1 MSKKIVT
8 RAYFG
13 LYDPARKG
21 VTIDKGNEGG
31 SSQPVDNKA
40 VEDVTKQANA
50 NKEASAANKA
60 LAEQN
65 KAAVAKVAADLA
77 AKQAQDVIT
86 FLTKVEAAAQYQPKG
101 EYVTE
106 AKVAEKVTEAQTK
119 AKEDVDAKFATK
131 AELETATGGVS
142 AKDLKT
148 LKDAIELLRDNPDSI
163 AEIAKKADK
172 DKVYDKEAID
182 KLIKKLNDK
191 DTDLEKA
198 IAKAAAAEDVVKVA
212 DLPAKI
218 QALVD
223 LTSFAKAA
231 EVEATYAKK
240 SDLTDKADKAAIET
254 ELAKK
259 ANASDLTPLATKE
272 EVAKKADKETID
284 AKADQTALDNL
295 KAEVAANKAAV
306 GAEEAARKSAD
317 TLNDAKVQGISED
330 VAKMK
335 IDAAQA
341 KVENEKALAKKADQE
356 AVNTALEGKAGVE
369 EVKEAKK
376 AADDAA
382 KEAAK
387 ANTALESK
395 ADAIAL
401 EPLATKESLK
411 DAKDELTQAIEAAKT
426 AATEAKAEAKTGE
439 AVTEAK
445 TKAEAADAKAKEV
458 EAALVNYVTKAVADE
473 TYQPKG
479 EYATKAEVQA
489 IGSLDPTTLQSL
501 KDLAAQLAGHAD
513 LTAVLDKLNKI
524 FTKDEVN
531 EKLAKK
537 ADVTALAD
545 YAEKAD
551 VESKLGDKADKT
563 KVAEDIQ
570 AAKDVA
576 DAAVREVNTTAQQ
589 AKAKATEN
597 AAGLEEAK
605 TKVEK
610 AIEDLGKLTTKV
622 NDLALNGT
630 GGGLDAQA
638 VADKVQEVVDAI
650 VAREKFVGETKF
662 NEKLADKADVSA
674 LTAVQAKAD
683 KAAADLL
690 GKADVSALADKADK
704 AVFEAKA
711 TELDNKLNTLETAT
725 VPNLIATKL
734 NEKLEGYQEKGE
746 YVTKEAG
753 DRDYQPKGE
762 YATTEKLT
770 EVKDIAD
777 ANKAAI
783 EGLDKDNLV
792 HHDDLVG
799 YAKAVKVTEDIA
811 AAVGGLGEVY
821 VAKADAETF
830 AKKAEVTA
838 EIGEKE
844 TEIKRYA
851 DGKFATKQELENA
864 TLAAGNTGLNR
875 TQVEGI
881 VDEKLGDI
889 KDAVQT
895 ITNIQSGVND
905 NKSAVNSI
913 LAELAKKADKD
924 ALNDKVTTTDLE
936 DAKTTLNAAIKVQ
949 EDALAAAKTA
959 LEEAI
964 KTKSE
969 EAAAAYQTKVEFAN
983 WTRDVYGTEIARIK
997 DDMMT
1002 ADETDAAIDAKLATN
1017 LETLKGIFQVK
1028 GNYLT
1033 REDLTKTLK
1042 DGYITKDESD
1052 RLYQGVGNYA
1062 TIEYVD
1068 DQIGKNKSK
1077 LDEVNT
1083 AIAGKLDA
1091 TAATSLYQTKGDYVL
1106 RGEVDALATAPAFTN
1121 AINAAIT
1128 TKGYLDKTTADGLYA
1143 PKGQY
1148 VTTEDIA
1155 NAILTDETVAGKQD
1169 KLTFGTGLSYDE
1181 DTKTLTATG
1190 TSVDLSSYAK
1200 KSELPDVTTLA
1211 TKQEVTNAVA
1221 SIQVP
1226 SIEGL
1231 ARTIEVEAK
1240 LVDYVKF
1247 TEAESTYAK
1256 KTEIPSI
1263 EGLAKTSEVDT
1274 KLADYAK
1281 SADIANT
1288 YATKEA
1294 INAVAGL
1301 DADTVN
1307 QLKALAQNA
1316 DLTTVA
1322 EKVKNVYTKAEADGK
1337 FGPKDTLT
1345 EDQKGVVESIL
1356 RDKNYATNAD
1366 LGNYSAGID
1375 TSIGQLRASINT
1387 LKDTTVPA
1395 IDTRVTALEGKAAPT
1410 DFTEGQKTKLDEIL
1424 TGKHYATSDDIDN
1437 AKAELKGELI
1447 TEDAATALANGAVTT
1462 AEGKINDAKTALEEK
1477 ITELKNATV
1486 AKSDYDTKIEELE
1499 TSIGKAASGD
1509 DLENLLFNDIVA
1521 GDGVTVERFEDPADE
1536 NRAKLKIKA
1545 TAQAVDLS
1553 AYETQAQA
1561 EAKYLKLDDIETKLK
1576 EKGFITQAD
1585 LQPILD
1591 AIKALKGE

>member
-101 EYVTE
+101 EYATE

-119 AKEDVDAKFATK
+119 ASEAADAKFATK

-198 IAKAAAAEDVVKVA
+198 IAKAASAEDVVKVV

-223 LTSFAKAA
+223 LTPFAKTAD
-231 EVEATYAKK
+231 VEATYAKK
-240 SDLTDKADKAAIET
+240 SDLADKADKAAIET

-259 ANASDLTPLATKE
+259 ANANDLTSLATKE
-272 EVAKKADKETID
+272 EVAKKADKEIVD

-330 VAKMK
+330 VAKIK

-356 AVNTALEGKAGVE
+356 AVNTALEGKAGIE

-387 ANTALESK
+387 ANAALEGK
-395 ADAIAL
+395 ADTTAL
-401 EPLATKESLK
+401 EPLATKEALK

-426 AATEAKAEAKTGE
+426 AAAEAKAEAKAGE

-513 LTAVLDKLNKI
+513 LTAVLDKLNKV

-563 KVAEDIQ
+563 KVAEDVQ

-650 VAREKFVGETKF
+650 VAREKFVGETKL

-799 YAKAVKVTEDIA
+799 YAKAAKVTEDIA

-844 TEIKRYA
+844 TEIKKYT
-851 DGKFATKQELENA
+851 DSKFATKQELENA

-913 LAELAKKADKD
+913 LAELTKKADKD
-924 ALNDKVTTTDLE
+924 ALNDKVATTDLE

-969 EAAAAYQTKVEFAN
+969 EASAAYQTKVEFAN
-983 WTRDVYGTEIARIK
+983 WARDVYGAEIARIK

-1068 DQIGKNKSK
+1068 DQIGKNKAK

-1121 AINAAIT
+1121 AINAAIA

-1155 NAILTDETVAGKQD
+1155 NAILTDETVVGKQD

-1190 TSVDLSSYAK
+1190 TSVDLSS
-1200 KSELPDVTTLA
+1200 
-1211 TKQEVTNAVA
+1211 
-1221 SIQVP
+1221 
-1226 SIEGL
+1226 
-1231 ARTIEVEAK
+1231 
-1240 LVDYVKF
+1240 
-1247 TEAESTYAK
+1247 YAK

-1366 LGNYSAGID
+1366 LGSYSAGID

-1387 LKDTTVPA
+1387 LKDTTVSA

-1447 TEDAATALANGAVTT
+1447 TENAATALANGAVTT

-1521 GDGVTVERFEDPADE
+1521 GDGITVERFEDPADE

>member
-101 EYVTE
+101 EYATE

-119 AKEDVDAKFATK
+119 ASEVADAKFATK

-198 IAKAAAAEDVVKVA
+198 IAKAASAEDVVKVA

-223 LTSFAKAA
+223 LTPFVKTAD
-231 EVEATYAKK
+231 VEATYAKK
-240 SDLTDKADKAAIET
+240 SDLADKADKAAIET

-259 ANASDLTPLATKE
+259 ANANDLTPLATKE
-272 EVAKKADKETID
+272 EVAKKADKETVD

-330 VAKMK
+330 VAKIK

-356 AVNTALEGKAGVE
+356 TVNTALEGKAGVE

-395 ADAIAL
+395 ADATAL
-401 EPLATKESLK
+401 EPLATKEALK

-426 AATEAKAEAKTGE
+426 AAAEAKAEAKTGE

-445 TKAEAADAKAKEV
+445 TKAKAADAKAKEV

-513 LTAVLDKLNKI
+513 LTAVLDKLNKV

-545 YAEKAD
+545 YVEKAD
-551 VESKLGDKADKT
+551 VESKLADKADKT

-650 VAREKFVGETKF
+650 VAREKFVGETKL

-674 LTAVQAKAD
+674 LTAVQTKAD

-704 AVFEAKA
+704 AVFEAKS
-711 TELDNKLNTLETAT
+711 TELDNKLNILETAT

-799 YAKAVKVTEDIA
+799 YAKAAKVTEDIA

-983 WTRDVYGTEIARIK
+983 WTRDVYGIEIARIK

-1221 SIQVP
+1221 GIQVP

-1231 ARTIEVEAK
+1231 ARTTEVEA
-1240 LVDYVKF
+1240 
-1247 TEAESTYAK
+1247 
-1256 KTEIPSI
+1256 
-1263 EGLAKTSEVDT
+1263 

-1366 LGNYSAGID
+1366 LGSYSAGID

-1477 ITELKNATV
+1477 ITELKNTTV
-1486 AKSDYDTKIEELE
+1486 AKSDYDTKVEELE
-1499 TSIGKAASGD
+1499 TAIGKAASGD

>member
-101 EYVTE
+101 EYATE

-119 AKEDVDAKFATK
+119 AKEDADAKFATK

-148 LKDAIELLRDNPDSI
+148 LKDAIELLKDNPDSI

-198 IAKAAAAEDVVKVA
+198 IAKAASAEDVVKVA

-223 LTSFAKAA
+223 LTPFAKTAD
-231 EVEATYAKK
+231 VEATYAKK
-240 SDLTDKADKAAIET
+240 SDLADKADKAAIET

-259 ANASDLTPLATKE
+259 ANANDLIPLATKE
-272 EVAKKADKETID
+272 EVAKKADKETVD

-330 VAKMK
+330 VAKIK

-356 AVNTALEGKAGVE
+356 AVNTALEGKASVA
-369 EVKEAKK
+369 EVAEAKQ
-376 AADDAA
+376 AATDAA

-387 ANTALESK
+387 ANAALEGK
-395 ADAIAL
+395 ADTTAL
-401 EPLATKESLK
+401 EPLATKEALK

-426 AATEAKAEAKTGE
+426 AAAEAKAEAKTGE

-473 TYQPKG
+473 AYQPKG

-513 LTAVLDKLNKI
+513 LTTVLDKLNKV

-537 ADVTALAD
+537 ADVTALAE

-551 VESKLGDKADKT
+551 VESKLGDKADKN

-597 AAGLEEAK
+597 AEGLEEAK
-605 TKVEK
+605 IKVEK

-650 VAREKFVGETKF
+650 VAREKFVGETKL

-799 YAKAVKVTEDIA
+799 YAKAAKVTEDIA

-924 ALNDKVTTTDLE
+924 ALNDKVATTDLE
-936 DAKTTLNAAIKVQ
+936 EAKTTLNAAIKVQ
-949 EDALAAAKTA
+949 ENALAAAKTA

-983 WTRDVYGTEIARIK
+983 WARDVYGVEIARIK

-1068 DQIGKNKSK
+1068 DQIGKNKAK

-1221 SIQVP
+1221 GIQVP

-1231 ARTIEVEAK
+1231 ARTTEVEAK
-1240 LVDYVKF
+1240 LV
-1247 TEAESTYAK
+1247 
-1256 KTEIPSI
+1256 
-1263 EGLAKTSEVDT
+1263 
-1274 KLADYAK
+1274 DYAK

-1366 LGNYSAGID
+1366 LGSYSSGID

-1395 IDTRVTALEGKAAPT
+1395 IDTRVTALEGKATPT
-1410 DFTEGQKTKLDEIL
+1410 DFTESQKTKLDEIL

-1521 GDGVTVERFEDPADE
+1521 GDGITVERFEDPADE
-1536 NRAKLKIKA
+1536 NRAKLKVKA

>member
-1 MSKKIVT
+1 MSKKFVGK
-8 RAYFG
+8 AHFG
-13 LYDPARKG
+13 LYDPKR
-21 VTIDKGNEGG
+21 DKGIEIGG
-31 SSQPVDNKA
+31 SGNQSGSTTPVDNKA
-40 VEDVTKQANA
+40 VEDVTKQASA
-50 NKEASAANKA
+50 NKEASAANKV
-60 LAEQN
+60 LAEAN

-86 FLTKVEAAAQYQPKG
+86 FLSKVEAAAQYQPKG
-101 EYVTE
+101 EYITD
-106 AKVAEKVTEAQTK
+106 AKVAEKITEAQGK
-119 AKEDVDAKFATK
+119 ADEAAAAKFATK

-172 DKVYDKEAID
+172 DKVYDKDAID

-198 IAKAAAAEDVVKVA
+198 IAKAATADDVVKAAELTEKVKA
-212 DLPAKI
+212 I
-218 QALVD
+218 VD
-223 LTSFAKAA
+223 LTPFAKTA

-240 SDLTDKADKAAIET
+240 SDLADKADKAAIET

-272 EVAKKADKETID
+272 EVSAKADAT
-284 AKADQTALDNL
+284 ALATKADQTALDNV
-295 KAEVAANKAAV
+295 KAEADANKAAV
-306 GAEEAARKSAD
+306 AAEAAERKAAD
-317 TLNDAKVQGISED
+317 TLNDAKVKGISDD
-330 VAKMK
+330 VSKLK

-341 KVENEKALAKKADQE
+341 KVENEKALSRKADQE
-356 AVNTALEGKAGVE
+356 AVNTALEGKASVAD
-369 EVKEAKK
+369 VADAKQ
-376 AADDAA
+376 AATDAA

-387 ANTALESK
+387 ANTALEGK
-395 ADAIAL
+395 ADATAL
-401 EPLATKESLK
+401 EPLATKEALK

-426 AATEAKAEAKTGE
+426 AAAEAKAEAKTGE

-445 TKAEAADAKAKEV
+445 EKAAAADTKAKEV

-501 KDLAAQLAGHAD
+501 KDLAQQLAGQAD
-513 LTAVLDKLNKI
+513 LTTVLDKLNKV

-531 EKLAKK
+531 EKLAAK
-537 ADVTALAD
+537 ADVTALSE

-551 VESKLGDKADKT
+551 VESKLGEKADKT

-622 NDLALNGT
+622 NDLALNGGT
-630 GGGLDAQA
+630 GTGLDAQA
-638 VADKVQEVVDAI
+638 VADKVKEVVDAL
-650 VAREKFVGETKF
+650 VAQEKFVGEAKL

-683 KAAADLL
+683 KNASDLL
-690 GKADVSALADKADK
+690 GKADVTALADKADK

-711 TELDNKLNTLETAT
+711 NEVDNKLNTLETAT
-725 VPNLIATKL
+725 VPNLIDTKL
-734 NEKLEGYQEKGE
+734 TAKLAGYQEKGE
-746 YVTKEAG
+746 YVTKEAA

-762 YATTEKLT
+762 YATAEKLT

-792 HHDDLVG
+792 HNADLVV
-799 YAKAVKVTEDIA
+799 YARAAKVTEDIA
-811 AAVGGLGEVY
+811 AAVGGLGDVY

-830 AKKAEVTA
+830 AKKAEVTT

-875 TQVEGI
+875 AQVEGI

-924 ALNDKVTTTDLE
+924 ALTDKVATTDLE
-936 DAKTTLNAAIKVQ
+936 EAKTTLNAAIKVQ
-949 EDALAAAKTA
+949 ENALAAAKTA

-983 WTRDVYGTEIARIK
+983 WARDTYGTEIARIK

-1017 LETLKGIFQVK
+1017 LETLKGIFQLK
-1028 GNYLT
+1028 GNYVT
-1033 REDLTKTLK
+1033 KEELTKTLK

-1077 LDEVNT
+1077 IDEVNT
-1083 AIAGKLDA
+1083 ALAGKLDL
-1091 TAATSLYQTKGDYVL
+1091 TAAQNVFQARGDYMT
-1106 RGEVDALATAPAFTN
+1106 RGDLDNVATSPAFTN
-1121 AINAAIT
+1121 AINNAIT
-1128 TKGYLDKTTADGLYA
+1128 AKAFLDKDTADGLYA
-1143 PKGQY
+1143 TKGTY
-1148 VTTEDIA
+1148 VTAQGVTDIIEA
-1155 NAILTDETVAGKQD
+1155 DATIAGKQD
-1169 KLTFGTGLSYDE
+1169 KLTFGSGLSYDE
-1181 DTKTLTATG
+1181 GTKTVTASG
-1190 TSVDLSSYAK
+1190 VSVDLTPYAK
-1200 KSELPDVTTLA
+1200 K
-1211 TKQEVTNAVA
+1211 
-1221 SIQVP
+1221 
-1226 SIEGL
+1226 
-1231 ARTIEVEAK
+1231 
-1240 LVDYVKF
+1240 
-1247 TEAESTYAK
+1247 AESDAK
-1256 KTEIPSI
+1256 
-1263 EGLAKTSEVDT
+1263 
-1274 KLADYAK
+1274 Y
-1281 SADIANT
+1281 
-1288 YATKEA
+1288 
-1294 INAVAGL
+1294 
-1301 DADTVN
+1301 
-1307 QLKALAQNA
+1307 
-1316 DLTTVA
+1316 
-1322 EKVKNVYTKAEADGK
+1322 
-1337 FGPKDTLT
+1337 GPKDTLT

-1366 LGNYSAGID
+1366 LGSYSASMD
-1375 TSIGQLRASINT
+1375 TNIGQLRASINT

-1410 DFTEGQKTKLDEIL
+1410 DFTEDQKTKLDEIL
-1424 TGKHYATSDDIDN
+1424 TGKGYASHEDIDN
-1437 AKAELKGELI
+1437 AKAELKGELV
-1447 TEDAATALANGAVTT
+1447 TEEAAQALANGAITT
-1462 AEGKINDAKTALEEK
+1462 AESKVNEAKEALEGK
-1477 ITELKNATV
+1477 ITELKNTV
-1486 AKSDYDTKIEELE
+1486 
-1499 TSIGKAASGD
+1499 
-1509 DLENLLFNDIVA
+1509 
-1521 GDGVTVERFEDPADE
+1521 DGIHAP
-1536 NRAKLKIKA
+1536 
-1545 TAQAVDLS
+1545 DLS

-1561 EAKYLKLDDIETKLK
+1561 EAKYLKLEDIETKLK

>member
-1 MSKKIVT
+1 MSKKFVGK
-8 RAYFG
+8 AHFG
-13 LYDPARKG
+13 LYDPKR
-21 VTIDKGNEGG
+21 DKGIELGG
-31 SSQPVDNKA
+31 SGNQSSSTTPVDNKA
-40 VEDVTKQANA
+40 VEDVTKQASA
-50 NKEASAANKA
+50 NKEASAANKV
-60 LAEQN
+60 LAEAN

-86 FLTKVEAAAQYQPKG
+86 FLSKVEAAAQYQPKG
-101 EYVTE
+101 EYITD
-106 AKVAEKVTEAQTK
+106 AKVAEKITEAQGK
-119 AKEDVDAKFATK
+119 ADEAAAAKFATK

-172 DKVYDKEAID
+172 DKVYDKDAID

-198 IAKAAAAEDVVKVA
+198 IAKAATADDVVKAAELTEKVKA
-212 DLPAKI
+212 I
-218 QALVD
+218 VD
-223 LTSFAKAA
+223 LTPFAKTA

-240 SDLTDKADKAAIET
+240 SDLADKANKAAIET

-272 EVAKKADKETID
+272 EVATKADAT
-284 AKADQTALDNL
+284 ALATKADQTALDNL

-306 GAEEAARKSAD
+306 GAESAERKAAD
-317 TLNDAKVQGISED
+317 TLNDAKVKGISDD
-330 VAKMK
+330 VSKLK

-341 KVENEKALAKKADQE
+341 KVENEKALSRKADQE
-356 AVNTALEGKAGVE
+356 AVNTALEGKASVAD
-369 EVKEAKK
+369 VADAKQ
-376 AADDAA
+376 AATDAA

-387 ANTALESK
+387 ANTALEGK
-395 ADAIAL
+395 ADATAL
-401 EPLATKESLK
+401 EPLATKEALK

-426 AATEAKAEAKTGE
+426 AAAEAKAEAKTGE

-445 TKAEAADAKAKEV
+445 EKAAAADTKAKEV

-473 TYQPKG
+473 AYQPKG

-489 IGSLDPTTLQSL
+489 IGSLDPATLQSL
-501 KDLAAQLAGHAD
+501 KDLAQQLAGHAD
-513 LTAVLDKLNKI
+513 LTTVLDKLNKV

-531 EKLAKK
+531 EKLAAK
-537 ADVTALAD
+537 ADVTALAE

-563 KVAEDIQ
+563 KVAEDIE
-570 AAKDVA
+570 AAKAVA

-622 NDLALNGT
+622 NDLALNGGT
-630 GGGLDAQA
+630 GTGLDAQA
-638 VADKVQEVVDAI
+638 VADKVKEVVDAL
-650 VAREKFVGETKF
+650 VAQEKFVGEAKL

-683 KAAADLL
+683 KNASDLL

-711 TELDNKLNTLETAT
+711 NEVDNKLNTLETAT
-725 VPNLIATKL
+725 VPNLIDTKL
-734 NEKLEGYQEKGE
+734 TDKLAGYQEKGE
-746 YVTKEAG
+746 YVTKEAA

-762 YATTEKLT
+762 YATAEKLT

-792 HHDDLVG
+792 HNADLVV
-799 YAKAVKVTEDIA
+799 YARAAKVTEDIA

-830 AKKAEVTA
+830 AKKAEVTT

-875 TQVEGI
+875 AQVEGI

-924 ALNDKVTTTDLE
+924 ALNDKVATTDLE
-936 DAKTTLNAAIKVQ
+936 EAKTTLNAAIKVQ
-949 EDALAAAKTA
+949 ENALAAAKTA

-983 WTRDVYGTEIARIK
+983 WARDTYGTEIARIK

-1002 ADETDAAIDAKLATN
+1002 ANETDAAIDAKLATN
-1017 LETLKGIFQVK
+1017 LETLKGIFQLK
-1028 GNYLT
+1028 GNYVT
-1033 REDLTKTLK
+1033 KEELTKTLK

-1077 LDEVNT
+1077 IDEVNT
-1083 AIAGKLDA
+1083 ALAGKLDL
-1091 TAATSLYQTKGDYVL
+1091 TAAQNVFQARGDYMT
-1106 RGEVDALATAPAFTN
+1106 RGDLDNVATSPAFTN
-1121 AINAAIT
+1121 AINNAIT
-1128 TKGYLDKTTADGLYA
+1128 AKAFLDKDTADGLYA
-1143 PKGQY
+1143 TKGTY
-1148 VTTEDIA
+1148 VTAQGVTDIIEA
-1155 NAILTDETVAGKQD
+1155 DPTIAGKQD
-1169 KLTFGTGLSYDE
+1169 KLTFGSGLSYDE
-1181 DTKTLTATG
+1181 GTKTVTASG
-1190 TSVDLSSYAK
+1190 VSVDLTPYAK
-1200 KSELPDVTTLA
+1200 K
-1211 TKQEVTNAVA
+1211 
-1221 SIQVP
+1221 
-1226 SIEGL
+1226 
-1231 ARTIEVEAK
+1231 
-1240 LVDYVKF
+1240 
-1247 TEAESTYAK
+1247 AESDAK
-1256 KTEIPSI
+1256 
-1263 EGLAKTSEVDT
+1263 
-1274 KLADYAK
+1274 Y
-1281 SADIANT
+1281 
-1288 YATKEA
+1288 
-1294 INAVAGL
+1294 
-1301 DADTVN
+1301 
-1307 QLKALAQNA
+1307 
-1316 DLTTVA
+1316 
-1322 EKVKNVYTKAEADGK
+1322 
-1337 FGPKDTLT
+1337 GPKDTLT

-1366 LGNYSAGID
+1366 LGSYSASMD
-1375 TSIGQLRASINT
+1375 TNIGQLRASINT

-1410 DFTEGQKTKLDEIL
+1410 DFTEDQKTKLDEIL
-1424 TGKHYATSDDIDN
+1424 TGKGYASHEDIDN
-1437 AKAELKGELI
+1437 AKAELKGELV
-1447 TEDAATALANGAVTT
+1447 TEEAAQALVNGAVTT
-1462 AEGKINDAKTALEEK
+1462 AEGKVNEAKEALEGK
-1477 ITELKNATV
+1477 ITELKNTV
-1486 AKSDYDTKIEELE
+1486 
-1499 TSIGKAASGD
+1499 
-1509 DLENLLFNDIVA
+1509 
-1521 GDGVTVERFEDPADE
+1521 DGIHAP
-1536 NRAKLKIKA
+1536 
-1545 TAQAVDLS
+1545 DLS

-1561 EAKYLKLDDIETKLK
+1561 EAKYLKLEDIETKLK

>member
-50 NKEASAANKA
+50 NKEASVANKA

-101 EYVTE
+101 EYATE

-119 AKEDVDAKFATK
+119 ASEAADAKFATK

-198 IAKAAAAEDVVKVA
+198 IAKAASAEDVVKVA

-223 LTSFAKAA
+223 LTSFAKTAD
-231 EVEATYAKK
+231 VEATYAKK
-240 SDLTDKADKAAIET
+240 SDLADKADKAAIET

-259 ANASDLTPLATKE
+259 ANTNDLTSLATKE
-272 EVAKKADKETID
+272 EVAKKADKETVD

-330 VAKMK
+330 VAKIK

-356 AVNTALEGKAGVE
+356 AVNTALESKAGIE

-376 AADDAA
+376 AATDAA

-387 ANTALESK
+387 ANAALEGK
-395 ADAIAL
+395 ADTTAL
-401 EPLATKESLK
+401 EPLATKEALK

-426 AATEAKAEAKTGE
+426 AAAEAKAEAKTGE

-513 LTAVLDKLNKI
+513 LTAVLDKLNKV

-563 KVAEDIQ
+563 KVAEDIE
-570 AAKDVA
+570 AAKAVA

-597 AAGLEEAK
+597 ATGLEEAK

-650 VAREKFVGETKF
+650 VAREKFVGETKL

-690 GKADVSALADKADK
+690 GKADVSVLADKADK

-799 YAKAVKVTEDIA
+799 YAKSAKVIEDIA

-851 DGKFATKQELENA
+851 DGKFATKQELENV

-875 TQVEGI
+875 AQVESI

-895 ITNIQSGVND
+895 IANIQSGVND

-924 ALNDKVTTTDLE
+924 ALNDKVATTDLE
-936 DAKTTLNAAIKVQ
+936 EAKTTLNAAIKVQ
-949 EDALAAAKTA
+949 ENALAAAKTA

-983 WTRDVYGTEIARIK
+983 WARDVYGVEIARIK

-1068 DQIGKNKSK
+1068 DQIGKNKAK

-1155 NAILTDETVAGKQD
+1155 NAILADETVAGKQD

-1181 DTKTLTATG
+1181 NTKTLTATG

-1221 SIQVP
+1221 DIQV
-1226 SIEGL
+1226 
-1231 ARTIEVEAK
+1231 
-1240 LVDYVKF
+1240 
-1247 TEAESTYAK
+1247 
-1256 KTEIPSI
+1256 PSI

-1366 LGNYSAGID
+1366 LGSYSAGID

-1395 IDTRVTALEGKAAPT
+1395 IDTRVTALEDKAAPT

-1462 AEGKINDAKTALEEK
+1462 AEGKINDAKIALEEK

-1521 GDGVTVERFEDPADE
+1521 GDGITVERFEDPADE
-1536 NRAKLKIKA
+1536 NRAKLKIKSN
-1545 TAQAVDLS
+1545 AQAVDLS

>member
-1 MSKKIVT
+1 MSKKFVGK
-8 RAYFG
+8 AHFG
-13 LYDPARKG
+13 LYDPKR
-21 VTIDKGNEGG
+21 DKGIELGG
-31 SSQPVDNKA
+31 SGNQSGSTTPVDNKA
-40 VEDVTKQANA
+40 VEDVTKQASA
-50 NKEASAANKA
+50 NKEASAANKV
-60 LAEQN
+60 LAEAN

-86 FLTKVEAAAQYQPKG
+86 FLSKVEAAAQYQPKG
-101 EYVTE
+101 EYITD
-106 AKVAEKVTEAQTK
+106 AKVAEKITEAQGK
-119 AKEDVDAKFATK
+119 ADEAAAAKFATK

-172 DKVYDKEAID
+172 DKVYDKDAID

-198 IAKAAAAEDVVKVA
+198 IAKAATADDVVKAAELTEKVKA
-212 DLPAKI
+212 I
-218 QALVD
+218 VD
-223 LTSFAKAA
+223 LTPFAKTA

-240 SDLTDKADKAAIET
+240 SDLADKADKAAIET

-272 EVAKKADKETID
+272 EVSAKADAT
-284 AKADQTALDNL
+284 ALATKADQTALDNV
-295 KAEVAANKAAV
+295 KAEADANKAAV
-306 GAEEAARKSAD
+306 AAEAAERKAAD
-317 TLNDAKVQGISED
+317 TLNDAKVKGISDD
-330 VAKMK
+330 VSKLK

-341 KVENEKALAKKADQE
+341 KVENEKALSRKADQE
-356 AVNTALEGKAGVE
+356 AVNTALEGKASVAD
-369 EVKEAKK
+369 VADAKQ
-376 AADDAA
+376 AATDAA

-387 ANTALESK
+387 ANTALEGK
-395 ADAIAL
+395 ADATAL
-401 EPLATKESLK
+401 EPLATKEALK
-411 DAKDELTQAIEAAKT
+411 GAKDELTQAIEAAK
-426 AATEAKAEAKTGE
+426 AAAEEAKTEAKTGE

-445 TKAEAADAKAKEV
+445 EKATAADAKAKEV

-473 TYQPKG
+473 AYQPKG

-489 IGSLDPTTLQSL
+489 IGSLDPATLQSL
-501 KDLAAQLAGHAD
+501 KDLAQQLAGHAD
-513 LTAVLDKLNKI
+513 LTAVLDKLNKV

-531 EKLAKK
+531 EKLATK
-537 ADVTALAD
+537 ADVTALAE

-622 NDLALNGT
+622 NDLALNGGT
-630 GGGLDAQA
+630 GTGLDAQA
-638 VADKVQEVVDAI
+638 VADKVKEVVDVL
-650 VAREKFVGETKF
+650 VAQEKFVGETKL

-683 KAAADLL
+683 KNASDLL
-690 GKADVSALADKADK
+690 GKADVTALADKADK

-711 TELDNKLNTLETAT
+711 NEVDNKLNTLETAT
-725 VPNLIATKL
+725 VPNLIDTKL
-734 NEKLEGYQEKGE
+734 TAKLAGYQEKGE
-746 YVTKEAG
+746 YVTKEAA

-762 YATTEKLT
+762 YATAEKLT

-792 HHDDLVG
+792 HNADLVV
-799 YAKAVKVTEDIA
+799 YARAAKVTEDIA

-830 AKKAEVTA
+830 AKKAEVTT

-875 TQVEGI
+875 VQVEGI

-924 ALNDKVTTTDLE
+924 ALNDKVATTDLE
-936 DAKTTLNAAIKVQ
+936 EAKTTLNAAIKVQ
-949 EDALAAAKTA
+949 ENALAAAKTA

-983 WTRDVYGTEIARIK
+983 WARDTYGTEIARIK

-1017 LETLKGIFQVK
+1017 LETLKGIFQLK
-1028 GNYLT
+1028 GNYVT
-1033 REDLTKTLK
+1033 KEELTKTLK

-1077 LDEVNT
+1077 IDEMNT
-1083 AIAGKLDA
+1083 ALAGKLDL
-1091 TAATSLYQTKGDYVL
+1091 TAAQNVFQARGDYMT
-1106 RGEVDALATAPAFTN
+1106 RGDLDNVATSPAFTN
-1121 AINAAIT
+1121 AINNAIT
-1128 TKGYLDKTTADGLYA
+1128 AKAFLDKDTADGLYA
-1143 PKGQY
+1143 TKGTY
-1148 VTTEDIA
+1148 VTAQGVTDIIEA
-1155 NAILTDETVAGKQD
+1155 DPTIAGKQD
-1169 KLTFGTGLSYDE
+1169 KLTFGSGLSYDE
-1181 DTKTLTATG
+1181 GTKTVTASG
-1190 TSVDLSSYAK
+1190 VSVDLTPYAK
-1200 KSELPDVTTLA
+1200 K
-1211 TKQEVTNAVA
+1211 
-1221 SIQVP
+1221 
-1226 SIEGL
+1226 
-1231 ARTIEVEAK
+1231 
-1240 LVDYVKF
+1240 
-1247 TEAESTYAK
+1247 AESDAK
-1256 KTEIPSI
+1256 
-1263 EGLAKTSEVDT
+1263 
-1274 KLADYAK
+1274 Y
-1281 SADIANT
+1281 
-1288 YATKEA
+1288 
-1294 INAVAGL
+1294 
-1301 DADTVN
+1301 
-1307 QLKALAQNA
+1307 
-1316 DLTTVA
+1316 
-1322 EKVKNVYTKAEADGK
+1322 
-1337 FGPKDTLT
+1337 GPKDTLT

-1366 LGNYSAGID
+1366 LGSYSASMD
-1375 TSIGQLRASINT
+1375 TNIGQLRASINT

-1424 TGKHYATSDDIDN
+1424 TGKGYASHEDIDN
-1437 AKAELKGELI
+1437 AKAELKGELV
-1447 TEDAATALANGAVTT
+1447 TEEAAQALVNGAVTT
-1462 AEGKINDAKTALEEK
+1462 AEGKVNEAKEALEGK
-1477 ITELKNATV
+1477 ITELKNTV
-1486 AKSDYDTKIEELE
+1486 
-1499 TSIGKAASGD
+1499 
-1509 DLENLLFNDIVA
+1509 
-1521 GDGVTVERFEDPADE
+1521 DGIHAP
-1536 NRAKLKIKA
+1536 
-1545 TAQAVDLS
+1545 DLS

-1561 EAKYLKLDDIETKLK
+1561 EAKYLKLEDIETKLK

>member
-1 MSKKIVT
+1 MSKKFVGK
-8 RAYFG
+8 AHFG
-13 LYDPARKG
+13 LYDPKR
-21 VTIDKGNEGG
+21 DKGIELGG
-31 SSQPVDNKA
+31 SGNQSSSTTPVDNKA
-40 VEDVTKQANA
+40 VEDVTKQASA
-50 NKEASAANKA
+50 NKEASAANKV
-60 LAEQN
+60 LAEAN

-86 FLTKVEAAAQYQPKG
+86 FLSKVEAAAQYQPKG
-101 EYVTE
+101 EYITD
-106 AKVAEKVTEAQTK
+106 AKVAEKITEAQGK
-119 AKEDVDAKFATK
+119 ADEAAAAKFATK

-163 AEIAKKADK
+163 AEIVKKADK
-172 DKVYDKEAID
+172 DKVYDKDAID

-198 IAKAAAAEDVVKVA
+198 IAKAATADDVVKAAELTEKVKA
-212 DLPAKI
+212 I
-218 QALVD
+218 VD
-223 LTSFAKAA
+223 LTPFAKTA

-240 SDLTDKADKAAIET
+240 SDLADKADKTAIET

-272 EVAKKADKETID
+272 EVATKADAT
-284 AKADQTALDNL
+284 ALATKADQTALDNL
-295 KAEVAANKAAV
+295 KAEVKANDAAV
-306 GAEEAARKSAD
+306 KAEAAERKAAD
-317 TLNDAKVQGISED
+317 TLNDAKVKGISDD
-330 VAKMK
+330 VSKLK

-341 KVENEKALAKKADQE
+341 KVENEKALSRKADQE
-356 AVNTALEGKAGVE
+356 AVNTALEGKATKA
-369 EVKEAKK
+369 EVAEAKQ
-376 AADDAA
+376 AATDAA

-387 ANTALESK
+387 ANTALEGK
-395 ADAIAL
+395 ADATAL
-401 EPLATKESLK
+401 EPLATKEALK

-426 AATEAKAEAKTGE
+426 AAAEAKTEAKTGE
-439 AVTEAK
+439 AVTAAK
-445 TKAEAADAKAKEV
+445 EKAEAADAKAKEV
-458 EAALVNYVTKAVADE
+458 EAALVNYITKAVADE

-489 IGSLDPTTLQSL
+489 IGSLDPATLQSL
-501 KDLAAQLAGHAD
+501 KDLAQQLAGHAD
-513 LTAVLDKLNKI
+513 LTTVLDKLNKV

-531 EKLAKK
+531 EKLAAK
-537 ADVTALAD
+537 ADVTALAE

-622 NDLALNGT
+622 NDLALNGGT
-630 GGGLDAQA
+630 GTGLDAQA
-638 VADKVQEVVDAI
+638 VADKVKEVVDAL
-650 VAREKFVGETKF
+650 VAQEKFVGEAKL

-683 KAAADLL
+683 KNASDLL

-711 TELDNKLNTLETAT
+711 NEVDNKLNTLETAT
-725 VPNLIATKL
+725 VPNLIDTKL
-734 NEKLEGYQEKGE
+734 TAKLAGYQEKGE
-746 YVTKEAG
+746 YVTKEAA

-762 YATTEKLT
+762 YATAEKLT

-792 HHDDLVG
+792 HNADLVV
-799 YAKAVKVTEDIA
+799 YARAAKVTEDIA

-821 VAKADAETF
+821 VSKNDAETF
-830 AKKAEVTA
+830 AKKAEVTT

-875 TQVEGI
+875 AQVEGI

-924 ALNDKVTTTDLE
+924 ALNDKVAITDLE
-936 DAKTTLNAAIKVQ
+936 EAKTTLNAAIKVQ
-949 EDALAAAKTA
+949 ENALAAAQTA

-983 WTRDVYGTEIARIK
+983 WARDTYGTEIARIK

-1017 LETLKGIFQVK
+1017 LETLKGIFQLK
-1028 GNYLT
+1028 GNYVT
-1033 REDLTKTLK
+1033 KEELTKTLK

-1077 LDEVNT
+1077 IDEVNT
-1083 AIAGKLDA
+1083 ALAGKLDL
-1091 TAATSLYQTKGDYVL
+1091 TAAQNVFQARGDYMT
-1106 RGEVDALATAPAFTN
+1106 RGDLDNVATSPAFTN
-1121 AINAAIT
+1121 AINNAIT
-1128 TKGYLDKTTADGLYA
+1128 AKAFLDKDTADGLYA
-1143 PKGQY
+1143 TKGTY
-1148 VTTEDIA
+1148 VTAQGVTDIIEA
-1155 NAILTDETVAGKQD
+1155 DPTIAGKQD
-1169 KLTFGTGLSYDE
+1169 KLTFGSGLSYDE
-1181 DTKTLTATG
+1181 GTKTVTASG
-1190 TSVDLSSYAK
+1190 VSVDLTPYAK
-1200 KSELPDVTTLA
+1200 K
-1211 TKQEVTNAVA
+1211 
-1221 SIQVP
+1221 
-1226 SIEGL
+1226 
-1231 ARTIEVEAK
+1231 
-1240 LVDYVKF
+1240 
-1247 TEAESTYAK
+1247 AESDAK
-1256 KTEIPSI
+1256 
-1263 EGLAKTSEVDT
+1263 
-1274 KLADYAK
+1274 Y
-1281 SADIANT
+1281 
-1288 YATKEA
+1288 
-1294 INAVAGL
+1294 
-1301 DADTVN
+1301 
-1307 QLKALAQNA
+1307 
-1316 DLTTVA
+1316 
-1322 EKVKNVYTKAEADGK
+1322 
-1337 FGPKDTLT
+1337 GPKDTLT

-1366 LGNYSAGID
+1366 LGSYSASMD
-1375 TSIGQLRASINT
+1375 TNIGQLRASINT

-1410 DFTEGQKTKLDEIL
+1410 DFTEDQKTKLDEIL
-1424 TGKHYATSDDIDN
+1424 TGKGYASHEDIDN
-1437 AKAELKGELI
+1437 AKAELKGELV
-1447 TEDAATALANGAVTT
+1447 TEEAAQALVNGAVTT
-1462 AEGKINDAKTALEEK
+1462 AEGKVNEAKEALEGK
-1477 ITELKNATV
+1477 ITELKNTV
-1486 AKSDYDTKIEELE
+1486 
-1499 TSIGKAASGD
+1499 
-1509 DLENLLFNDIVA
+1509 
-1521 GDGVTVERFEDPADE
+1521 DGIHAP
-1536 NRAKLKIKA
+1536 
-1545 TAQAVDLS
+1545 DLS

-1561 EAKYLKLDDIETKLK
+1561 EAKYLKLEDIETKLK

>member
-1 MSKKIVT
+1 MSKKFVGK
-8 RAYFG
+8 AHFG
-13 LYDPARKG
+13 LYDPKR
-21 VTIDKGNEGG
+21 DKGIEIGGSGNQGG
-31 SSQPVDNKA
+31 SSTPVDNKA
-40 VEDVTKQANA
+40 VEDVTKQASA
-50 NKEASAANKA
+50 NKEASAANKV
-60 LAEQN
+60 LAEAN

-101 EYVTE
+101 EYITD
-106 AKVAEKVTEAQTK
+106 AKVAEKITEAQGK
-119 AKEDVDAKFATK
+119 ADEAAAAKFATK

-172 DKVYDKEAID
+172 DKVYDKDAID

-198 IAKAAAAEDVVKVA
+198 IAKAASGDDVVKAAELTEKVKA
-212 DLPAKI
+212 I
-218 QALVD
+218 VD
-223 LTSFAKAA
+223 LTPFAKTA
-231 EVEATYAKK
+231 EVEATYVKK
-240 SDLTDKADKAAIET
+240 SDLADKADKAAIET

-272 EVAKKADKETID
+272 EVSAKADAT
-284 AKADQTALDNL
+284 ALATKADQTALDNL

-306 GAEEAARKSAD
+306 GAEEAERKAAD
-317 TLNDAKVQGISED
+317 TLNDAKVKGISDD
-330 VAKMK
+330 VSKLK

-341 KVENEKALAKKADQE
+341 KVENEKALSRKADQE
-356 AVNTALEGKAGVE
+356 AVNTALEGKASVA
-369 EVKEAKK
+369 EVAEAKQ
-376 AADDAA
+376 AATDAA

-387 ANTALESK
+387 ANAALEGK
-395 ADAIAL
+395 ADTTAL
-401 EPLATKESLK
+401 EPLATKEALK

-426 AATEAKAEAKTGE
+426 AAAEAKAEAKTGE

-513 LTAVLDKLNKI
+513 LTAVLDKLNKV
-524 FTKDEVN
+524 FTKDEIN

-638 VADKVQEVVDAI
+638 VADKVQEVVDII
-650 VAREKFVGETKF
+650 VAREKFVGETKL

-711 TELDNKLNTLETAT
+711 IELNNKLNTLETAT

-762 YATTEKLT
+762 YATAEKLN
-770 EVKDIAD
+770 EVKAKAE
-777 ANKAAI
+777 ANEAAI

-792 HHDDLVG
+792 HNADLVV
-799 YAKAVKVTEDIA
+799 YARAAKVTEDIA

-830 AKKAEVTA
+830 AKKAEVTT

-875 TQVEGI
+875 AQVEGI

-924 ALNDKVTTTDLE
+924 ALNGKVATTDLE
-936 DAKTTLNAAIKVQ
+936 EAKTTLNAAIKAQ
-949 EDALAAAKTA
+949 ENALAAAKTA

-983 WTRDVYGTEIARIK
+983 WARDTYGTEIARIK

-1002 ADETDAAIDAKLATN
+1002 ANETDAAIDAKLATN
-1017 LETLKGIFQVK
+1017 LETLKGIFQLK
-1028 GNYLT
+1028 GNYVT
-1033 REDLTKTLK
+1033 KEELTKTLK

-1077 LDEVNT
+1077 IDEVNT
-1083 AIAGKLDA
+1083 ALAGKLDL
-1091 TAATSLYQTKGDYVL
+1091 TAAQNVFQARGDYMT
-1106 RGEVDALATAPAFTN
+1106 RGDLDNVATSPAFTN
-1121 AINAAIT
+1121 AINNAIT
-1128 TKGYLDKTTADGLYA
+1128 AKAFLDKDTADGLYA
-1143 PKGQY
+1143 TKGTY
-1148 VTTEDIA
+1148 VTAQGVTDIIEA
-1155 NAILTDETVAGKQD
+1155 DATIAGKQD
-1169 KLTFGTGLSYDE
+1169 KLTFGSGLSYDE
-1181 DTKTLTATG
+1181 GTKTVTASG
-1190 TSVDLSSYAK
+1190 VNVDLTPYAK
-1200 KSELPDVTTLA
+1200 K
-1211 TKQEVTNAVA
+1211 
-1221 SIQVP
+1221 
-1226 SIEGL
+1226 
-1231 ARTIEVEAK
+1231 
-1240 LVDYVKF
+1240 
-1247 TEAESTYAK
+1247 AESDAK
-1256 KTEIPSI
+1256 
-1263 EGLAKTSEVDT
+1263 
-1274 KLADYAK
+1274 Y
-1281 SADIANT
+1281 
-1288 YATKEA
+1288 
-1294 INAVAGL
+1294 
-1301 DADTVN
+1301 
-1307 QLKALAQNA
+1307 
-1316 DLTTVA
+1316 
-1322 EKVKNVYTKAEADGK
+1322 
-1337 FGPKDTLT
+1337 GPKDTLT

-1366 LGNYSAGID
+1366 LGRYSASMD
-1375 TSIGQLRASINT
+1375 TSVGQLRASINT

-1410 DFTEGQKTKLDEIL
+1410 DFTEDQKTKLNEIL
-1424 TGKHYATSDDIDN
+1424 TSKGYASHEDIDN
-1437 AKAELKGELI
+1437 AKAELKGELV
-1447 TEDAATALANGAVTT
+1447 TEEAAQALVNGAVTT
-1462 AEGKINDAKTALEEK
+1462 AEGKVNEAKEALEGK
-1477 ITELKNATV
+1477 ITELKNTV
-1486 AKSDYDTKIEELE
+1486 
-1499 TSIGKAASGD
+1499 
-1509 DLENLLFNDIVA
+1509 
-1521 GDGVTVERFEDPADE
+1521 DGIHAP
-1536 NRAKLKIKA
+1536 
-1545 TAQAVDLS
+1545 DLS

-1561 EAKYLKLDDIETKLK
+1561 EAKYLKLEDIETKLK

>member
-1 MSKKIVT
+1 MSKKFVGK
-8 RAYFG
+8 AHFG
-13 LYDPARKG
+13 LYDPKR
-21 VTIDKGNEGG
+21 DKGIELGG
-31 SSQPVDNKA
+31 SGNQSGSTTPVDNKA
-40 VEDVTKQANA
+40 VEDVTKQASA
-50 NKEASAANKA
+50 NKEASAANKV
-60 LAEQN
+60 LAEAN

-86 FLTKVEAAAQYQPKG
+86 FLSKVEAAAQYQPKG
-101 EYVTE
+101 EYITD
-106 AKVAEKVTEAQTK
+106 AKVAEKITEAQGK
-119 AKEDVDAKFATK
+119 ADEAAAAKFATK

-172 DKVYDKEAID
+172 DKVYDKDAID

-198 IAKAAAAEDVVKVA
+198 IAKAATADDVVKAAELTEKVKA
-212 DLPAKI
+212 I
-218 QALVD
+218 VD
-223 LTSFAKAA
+223 LTPFAKAA

-240 SDLTDKADKAAIET
+240 SDLADKADKAAIET

-272 EVAKKADKETID
+272 EVS
-284 AKADQTALDNL
+284 AKADATALATKADQAALDNL

-306 GAEEAARKSAD
+306 GAESAERKAAD
-317 TLNDAKVQGISED
+317 TLNDAKVKGISDD
-330 VAKMK
+330 VSKLK

-341 KVENEKALAKKADQE
+341 KVENEKALSRKADQE
-356 AVNTALEGKAGVE
+356 AVNTALEGKASVA
-369 EVKEAKK
+369 EVAEAKQ
-376 AADDAA
+376 AATDAA

-387 ANTALESK
+387 ANTALEGK
-395 ADAIAL
+395 ADATAL
-401 EPLATKESLK
+401 EPLATKEALK
-411 DAKDELTQAIEAAKT
+411 GAKDELAQAVEAAKT
-426 AATEAKAEAKTGE
+426 AAEEAKTEAKTGE

-473 TYQPKG
+473 AYQPKG

-501 KDLAAQLAGHAD
+501 KDLAQQLAGQAD
-513 LTAVLDKLNKI
+513 LTTVLDKLNKV

-531 EKLAKK
+531 EKLAAK
-537 ADVTALAD
+537 ADVTALAE

-563 KVAEDIQ
+563 KVTEDIQ

-597 AAGLEEAK
+597 AAGLQEAK

-622 NDLALNGT
+622 NDLALNGGT
-630 GGGLDAQA
+630 GTGLDAQA
-638 VADKVQEVVDAI
+638 VADKVKEVVDAL
-650 VAREKFVGETKF
+650 VAQEKFVGEAKL

-683 KAAADLL
+683 KNASDLL

-725 VPNLIATKL
+725 VPNLIDTKL
-734 NEKLEGYQEKGE
+734 TAKLAGYQEKGE
-746 YVTKEAG
+746 YVTKEAA

-762 YATTEKLT
+762 YATAEKLT

-792 HHDDLVG
+792 HNADLAV
-799 YAKAVKVTEDIA
+799 YARAAKVTEDIA

-830 AKKAEVTA
+830 AKKAEVIA

-844 TEIKRYA
+844 TDIKRYV

-864 TLAAGNTGLNR
+864 TLAPGNTGLNR
-875 TQVEGI
+875 AQVEGI

-924 ALNDKVTTTDLE
+924 ALNDKVATTDLE
-936 DAKTTLNAAIKVQ
+936 EAKTTLNAAIKVQ
-949 EDALAAAKTA
+949 ENALANAKTA

-983 WTRDVYGTEIARIK
+983 WARDTYGTEIARIK

-1002 ADETDAAIDAKLATN
+1002 ANETDAAIDAKLATN
-1017 LETLKGIFQVK
+1017 LETLKGIFQLK
-1028 GNYLT
+1028 GNYVT
-1033 REDLTKTLK
+1033 KEELTKTLK

-1077 LDEVNT
+1077 IDEVNT
-1083 AIAGKLDA
+1083 ALAGKLDL
-1091 TAATSLYQTKGDYVL
+1091 TAAQNVFQARGDYMT
-1106 RGEVDALATAPAFTN
+1106 RGDLDNVATSPAFTN
-1121 AINAAIT
+1121 AINNAIT
-1128 TKGYLDKTTADGLYA
+1128 AKAFLDKDTADGLYA
-1143 PKGQY
+1143 AKGTY
-1148 VTTEDIA
+1148 VTAQGVTDIIEA
-1155 NAILTDETVAGKQD
+1155 DPTIAGKQD
-1169 KLTFGTGLSYDE
+1169 KLTFGSGLSYDE
-1181 DTKTLTATG
+1181 GTKTVTASG
-1190 TSVDLSSYAK
+1190 VSVDLTPYAK
-1200 KSELPDVTTLA
+1200 K
-1211 TKQEVTNAVA
+1211 
-1221 SIQVP
+1221 
-1226 SIEGL
+1226 
-1231 ARTIEVEAK
+1231 
-1240 LVDYVKF
+1240 
-1247 TEAESTYAK
+1247 AESDAK
-1256 KTEIPSI
+1256 
-1263 EGLAKTSEVDT
+1263 
-1274 KLADYAK
+1274 Y
-1281 SADIANT
+1281 
-1288 YATKEA
+1288 
-1294 INAVAGL
+1294 
-1301 DADTVN
+1301 
-1307 QLKALAQNA
+1307 
-1316 DLTTVA
+1316 
-1322 EKVKNVYTKAEADGK
+1322 
-1337 FGPKDTLT
+1337 GPKDTLT

-1366 LGNYSAGID
+1366 LGSYSASMD
-1375 TSIGQLRASINT
+1375 TNIGQLRASINT

-1410 DFTEGQKTKLDEIL
+1410 DFTEDQKTKLDEIL
-1424 TGKHYATSDDIDN
+1424 TGKGYASHEDIDN
-1437 AKAELKGELI
+1437 AKAELKGELV
-1447 TEDAATALANGAVTT
+1447 TEEAAQALVNGAVTT
-1462 AEGKINDAKTALEEK
+1462 AEGKVNEAKEALEGK
-1477 ITELKNATV
+1477 ITELKNTV
-1486 AKSDYDTKIEELE
+1486 
-1499 TSIGKAASGD
+1499 
-1509 DLENLLFNDIVA
+1509 
-1521 GDGVTVERFEDPADE
+1521 DGIHAP
-1536 NRAKLKIKA
+1536 
-1545 TAQAVDLS
+1545 DLS

-1561 EAKYLKLDDIETKLK
+1561 EAKYLKLEDIETKLK

>member
-1 MSKKIVT
+1 MSKKFVGK
-8 RAYFG
+8 AHFG
-13 LYDPARKG
+13 LYDPKR
-21 VTIDKGNEGG
+21 DKGIEIGG
-31 SSQPVDNKA
+31 SGNQSGSTTPVDNKA
-40 VEDVTKQANA
+40 VEDVTKQASA
-50 NKEASAANKA
+50 NKEASAANKV
-60 LAEQN
+60 LAEAN

-86 FLTKVEAAAQYQPKG
+86 FLSKVEAAAQYQPKG
-101 EYVTE
+101 EYITD
-106 AKVAEKVTEAQTK
+106 AKVAEKITEAQGK
-119 AKEDVDAKFATK
+119 ADEAAAAKFATK

-172 DKVYDKEAID
+172 DKVYDKDAID

-198 IAKAAAAEDVVKVA
+198 IAKAATADDVVKAAELTEKVKA
-212 DLPAKI
+212 I
-218 QALVD
+218 VD
-223 LTSFAKAA
+223 LTPFAKTA

-240 SDLTDKADKAAIET
+240 SDLADKADKATIET

-259 ANASDLTPLATKE
+259 ANASDLAPLATKE
-272 EVAKKADKETID
+272 EVS
-284 AKADQTALDNL
+284 AKADATALATKADQAALDNV
-295 KAEVAANKAAV
+295 KAEADANKAAV
-306 GAEEAARKSAD
+306 AAEAAERKAAD
-317 TLNDAKVQGISED
+317 TLNDAKVKGISDD
-330 VAKMK
+330 VSKLK

-341 KVENEKALAKKADQE
+341 KVENEKALSRKADQE
-356 AVNTALEGKAGVE
+356 AVNTALAEKATKAE
-369 EVKEAKK
+369 AAEAKQ
-376 AADDAA
+376 AAADAA

-387 ANTALESK
+387 ANTALEDK
-395 ADAIAL
+395 ADTTAL
-401 EPLATKESLK
+401 EPLATKEALK
-411 DAKDELTQAIEAAKT
+411 AAKDELAQAVEAAKT
-426 AATEAKAEAKTGE
+426 AAEAAKTEAKTGE

-445 TKAEAADAKAKEV
+445 EKATAADAKAKEV

-473 TYQPKG
+473 AYQPKG

-501 KDLAAQLAGHAD
+501 KDLAQQLAGQAD
-513 LTAVLDKLNKI
+513 LTAVLDKLNKV

-531 EKLAKK
+531 EKLAAK
-537 ADVTALAD
+537 ADVAALAE

-563 KVAEDIQ
+563 KVAEDIE
-570 AAKDVA
+570 AAKAVA

-622 NDLALNGT
+622 NDLALNGGT
-630 GGGLDAQA
+630 GTGLDAQA
-638 VADKVQEVVDAI
+638 VADKVKEVVDAL
-650 VAREKFVGETKF
+650 VAQEKFVGEAKL

-683 KAAADLL
+683 KNASDLL

-725 VPNLIATKL
+725 VPNLIDTKL
-734 NEKLEGYQEKGE
+734 TAKLAGYQEKGE
-746 YVTKEAG
+746 YVTKEAA

-762 YATTEKLT
+762 YATAEKLT

-792 HHDDLVG
+792 HNADLDT
-799 YAKAVKVTEDIA
+799 YAKAAKVTEDIA

-844 TEIKRYA
+844 TDIKRYA

-875 TQVEGI
+875 AQVEGI

-924 ALNDKVTTTDLE
+924 ALNDKVATTDLE
-936 DAKTTLNAAIKVQ
+936 EAKTTLNAAIKVQ
-949 EDALAAAKTA
+949 ENALAAAKTA

-983 WTRDVYGTEIARIK
+983 WARDTYGTEIARIK

-1017 LETLKGIFQVK
+1017 LETLKGIFQLK
-1028 GNYLT
+1028 GNYVT
-1033 REDLTKTLK
+1033 KEELTKTLK
-1042 DGYITKDESD
+1042 DGYITKNESD

-1077 LDEVNT
+1077 IDEVNT
-1083 AIAGKLDA
+1083 ALAGKLDL
-1091 TAATSLYQTKGDYVL
+1091 TAAQNVFQARGDYMT
-1106 RGEVDALATAPAFTN
+1106 RGDLDNVATSPAFTN
-1121 AINAAIT
+1121 AINNAIT
-1128 TKGYLDKTTADGLYA
+1128 AKAFLDKDTADGLYA
-1143 PKGQY
+1143 TKGTY
-1148 VTTEDIA
+1148 VTAQGVTDIIEA
-1155 NAILTDETVAGKQD
+1155 DPTIAGKQD
-1169 KLTFGTGLSYDE
+1169 KLTFGSGLSYDE
-1181 DTKTLTATG
+1181 GTKTVTASG
-1190 TSVDLSSYAK
+1190 VSVDLTPYAK
-1200 KSELPDVTTLA
+1200 K
-1211 TKQEVTNAVA
+1211 
-1221 SIQVP
+1221 
-1226 SIEGL
+1226 
-1231 ARTIEVEAK
+1231 
-1240 LVDYVKF
+1240 
-1247 TEAESTYAK
+1247 AESDAK
-1256 KTEIPSI
+1256 
-1263 EGLAKTSEVDT
+1263 
-1274 KLADYAK
+1274 Y
-1281 SADIANT
+1281 
-1288 YATKEA
+1288 
-1294 INAVAGL
+1294 
-1301 DADTVN
+1301 
-1307 QLKALAQNA
+1307 
-1316 DLTTVA
+1316 
-1322 EKVKNVYTKAEADGK
+1322 
-1337 FGPKDTLT
+1337 GPKDTLT

-1366 LGNYSAGID
+1366 LGSYSASMD
-1375 TSIGQLRASINT
+1375 TSVGQLRASINT

-1410 DFTEGQKTKLDEIL
+1410 DFTEDQKTKLDEIL
-1424 TGKHYATSDDIDN
+1424 TGKGYASHEDIDN
-1437 AKAELKGELI
+1437 AKAELKGELV
-1447 TEDAATALANGAVTT
+1447 TEEAAQALVNGAVTT
-1462 AEGKINDAKTALEEK
+1462 AEGKVNEAKEALEGK
-1477 ITELKNATV
+1477 ITELKNTV
-1486 AKSDYDTKIEELE
+1486 
-1499 TSIGKAASGD
+1499 
-1509 DLENLLFNDIVA
+1509 
-1521 GDGVTVERFEDPADE
+1521 DE
-1536 NRAKLKIKA
+1536 IHAP
-1545 TAQAVDLS
+1545 DLS

-1561 EAKYLKLDDIETKLK
+1561 EAKYLKLEDIETKLK

>member
-21 VTIDKGNEGG
+21 VTVEKGNEGSPISG
-31 SSQPVDNKA
+31 DDKKA
-40 VEDVTKQANA
+40 IAETAKQATA

-60 LAEQN
+60 LAEAN

-101 EYVTE
+101 EYITE
-106 AKVAEKVTEAQTK
+106 AKVTEKVTEAQTK
-119 AKEDVDAKFATK
+119 ANEAADAKFATK

-148 LKDAIELLRDNPDSI
+148 LKDAIELLKDNPDSI

-172 DKVYDKEAID
+172 DKVYDKDAID

-198 IAKAAAAEDVVKVA
+198 IAKAATADDVVKAAELTEKVKA
-212 DLPAKI
+212 I
-218 QALVD
+218 VD
-223 LTSFAKAA
+223 LTPFAKTA

-240 SDLTDKADKAAIET
+240 SDLADKADKAAIET

-259 ANASDLTPLATKE
+259 ANASDLTSLATKE
-272 EVAKKADKETID
+272 EVAAKADAT
-284 AKADQTALDNL
+284 ALATKADQTALDNL
-295 KAEVAANKAAV
+295 KAEVNANKAAV
-306 GAEEAARKSAD
+306 KAEEAARKSAD

-330 VAKMK
+330 VAKIK

-356 AVNTALEGKAGVE
+356 AVNTALEGKANKA
-369 EVKEAKK
+369 EVADAKQ
-376 AADDAA
+376 AATDAA

-387 ANTALESK
+387 ANTALEGK
-395 ADAIAL
+395 ADVSAL
-401 EPLATKESLK
+401 EPLATKEALK

-426 AATEAKAEAKTGE
+426 AAAEAKAEAKTGE
-439 AVTEAK
+439 AVTAAK
-445 TKAEAADAKAKEV
+445 EKAEAADAKAKEV

-513 LTAVLDKLNKI
+513 LTTVLDKLNKV

-531 EKLAKK
+531 EKLAAK
-537 ADVTALAD
+537 ADVTALAE

-563 KVAEDIQ
+563 KVAEDIE
-570 AAKDVA
+570 AAKAVA

-597 AAGLEEAK
+597 AAGLEDAK

-622 NDLALNGT
+622 NDLALNGGT

-638 VADKVQEVVDAI
+638 VADKVKEVVDAI
-650 VAREKFVGETKF
+650 VAQEKFVGETKL

-674 LTAVQAKAD
+674 LTAVQTKAD

-690 GKADVSALADKADK
+690 GKADVSALVDKADK

-770 EVKDIAD
+770 EVKNIAD

-792 HHDDLVG
+792 HHDDLTV
-799 YAKAVKVTEDIA
+799 YARAAKVTEDIS
-811 AAVGGLGEVY
+811 AAVGGLSEVY

-875 TQVEGI
+875 AQVEGI

-913 LAELAKKADKD
+913 LAELAKKANKDELADK
-924 ALNDKVTTTDLE
+924 ATTAAVE
-936 DAKTTLNAAIKVQ
+936 DAKTTLEAAIKVQ
-949 EDALAAAKTA
+949 ENALAAAKTA

-1002 ADETDAAIDAKLATN
+1002 ADETDTAIDAKLATN

-1068 DQIGKNKSK
+1068 DQIGKNKTK

-1121 AINAAIT
+1121 AINAAIA

-1169 KLTFGTGLSYDE
+1169 KLTFGTGLTYDE

-1190 TSVDLSSYAK
+1190 ASVDLSSYAK

-1221 SIQVP
+1221 GIQVP

-1231 ARTIEVEAK
+1231 AR
-1240 LVDYVKF
+1240 
-1247 TEAESTYAK
+1247 
-1256 KTEIPSI
+1256 
-1263 EGLAKTSEVDT
+1263 
-1274 KLADYAK
+1274 
-1281 SADIANT
+1281 
-1288 YATKEA
+1288 
-1294 INAVAGL
+1294 
-1301 DADTVN
+1301 
-1307 QLKALAQNA
+1307 
-1316 DLTTVA
+1316 
-1322 EKVKNVYTKAEADGK
+1322 
-1337 FGPKDTLT
+1337 
-1345 EDQKGVVESIL
+1345 
-1356 RDKNYATNAD
+1356 
-1366 LGNYSAGID
+1366 
-1375 TSIGQLRASINT
+1375 
-1387 LKDTTVPA
+1387 
-1395 IDTRVTALEGKAAPT
+1395 
-1410 DFTEGQKTKLDEIL
+1410 
-1424 TGKHYATSDDIDN
+1424 
-1437 AKAELKGELI
+1437 I
-1447 TEDAATALANGAVTT
+1447 TEV
-1462 AEGKINDAKTALEEK
+1462 
-1477 ITELKNATV
+1477 
-1486 AKSDYDTKIEELE
+1486 
-1499 TSIGKAASGD
+1499 
-1509 DLENLLFNDIVA
+1509 
-1521 GDGVTVERFEDPADE
+1521 
-1536 NRAKLKIKA
+1536 
-1545 TAQAVDLS
+1545 
-1553 AYETQAQA
+1553 

>member
-101 EYVTE
+101 EYATE

-119 AKEDVDAKFATK
+119 ASEAADAKFATK

-148 LKDAIELLRDNPDSI
+148 LKDAIELLKDNPDSI

-223 LTSFAKAA
+223 LTPFAKAA

-395 ADAIAL
+395 ADATAL
-401 EPLATKESLK
+401 ESLATKEALK

-426 AATEAKAEAKTGE
+426 AAAEAKAEAKTGE

-513 LTAVLDKLNKI
+513 LTTVLDKLNKV

-563 KVAEDIQ
+563 KVAEDIE
-570 AAKDVA
+570 AAKAVA

-610 AIEDLGKLTTKV
+610 AIEDLGKLNTKV

-650 VAREKFVGETKF
+650 VAREKFVGETKL

-792 HHDDLVG
+792 HHEDLVG
-799 YAKAVKVTEDIA
+799 YAKAAKVTEDIA

-924 ALNDKVTTTDLE
+924 ALNDKVTITDLE

-949 EDALAAAKTA
+949 ENALAAAKTA

-969 EAAAAYQTKVEFAN
+969 EAAATYQTKVEFAN
-983 WTRDVYGTEIARIK
+983 WARDVYGAEIARIK

-1002 ADETDAAIDAKLATN
+1002 ANETDAAIDAKLATN

-1106 RGEVDALATAPAFTN
+1106 RGEVDALATASAFTN

-1221 SIQVP
+1221 GIQV
-1226 SIEGL
+1226 
-1231 ARTIEVEAK
+1231 
-1240 LVDYVKF
+1240 
-1247 TEAESTYAK
+1247 
-1256 KTEIPSI
+1256 PSI

-1366 LGNYSAGID
+1366 LGSYSAGID

-1486 AKSDYDTKIEELE
+1486 AKSDYDTKVEELE
-1499 TSIGKAASGD
+1499 TAIGKAASGD